1 MGILIL
7 KKLFQSTIYLG
18 IISLLFQ
25 SCDFN
30 DLEIIYE
37 EKLVVFASIVAN
49 MPVTDTVFVSR
60 SASVDEDIS
69 ANQLWIDDADVRLI
83 HDSSSAELVF
93 HSVGN
98 GRYFPI
104 LPDAGMEEILDY
116 LNYIIQPGDTYRLV
130 VVHDQDSVI
139 ATTEVP
145 TTFNIAPADIGE
157 YGCPDGEMLPV
168 GNVDVN
174 NLNDLSPA
182 QLFELF
188 QNPEG
193 FVNTNNINVDSVVF
207 RFGDCFTKSFASYPM
222 FGIDFN
228 DDDFNTIQIISLAL
242 EANSVGLEPELDFN
256 NDGSID
262 ENEFSDRNRNGIRD
276 SCYINLIYN
285 EQKAKY
291 FDNDSLSYNDIA
303 RIWKSPLRRET
314 QQGSWR
320 ENSPYRYNPWLWNSE
335 SAPTVVM
342 WLYFDYYGYYLMT
355 FNATSEAYFN
365 YFSGDPVGQNI
376 YLLPDTNLD
385 GGLGVFYSSV
395 ATSFLVYVKKDE
407 R

>member
-1 MGILIL
+1 M
-7 KKLFQSTIYLG
+7 KKLIQALVCLG
-18 IISLLFQ
+18 IISLLIQ

-30 DLEIIYE
+30 DQEIVYE

-49 MPVTDTVFVSR
+49 MPVMDTVFVSR
-60 SASVDEDIS
+60 SANLGEDIV

-104 LPDAGMEEILDY
+104 RLGSGMEEITEY
-116 LNYIIQPGDTYRLV
+116 LNFIIQPGGTYRLV

-139 ATTEVP
+139 ATTDVP
-145 TTFNIAPADIGE
+145 ASFDISPADMGT
-157 YGCPDGEMLPV
+157 YTCPDGEIFPV
-168 GNVDVN
+168 GDVDVN
-174 NLNDLSPA
+174 NLDELSLEELVQLYQDPA
-182 QLFELF
+182 
-188 QNPEG
+188 G
-193 FVNTNNINVDSVVF
+193 FVAANNINVDSITF

-228 DDDFNTIQIISLAL
+228 DDDYNTIQIISLAL
-242 EANSVGLEPELDFN
+242 EANTVGLEPQLDIN
-256 NDGSID
+256 NDGNID
-262 ENEFSDRNRNGIRD
+262 ENEFSDRNRNSIRD

-291 FDNDSLSYNDIA
+291 FDNDSLSYNDIS

-314 QQGSWR
+314 QEGTWR
-320 ENSPYRYNPWLWNSE
+320 ENSPYRYNPWLWNIE

-355 FNATSEAYFN
+355 FNATSESYFN

-376 YLLPDTNLD
+376 YLLPDTNLE
-385 GGLGVFYSSV
+385 GGLGVFYSSA
-395 ATSFLVYVKKDE
+395 ATSFLVYVQKDE
-407 R
+407 D

>member
-1 MGILIL
+1 M
-7 KKLFQSTIYLG
+7 KKIFHAATCLG
-18 IISLLFQ
+18 IMSLLFQ

-30 DLEIIYE
+30 DQEIVYE

-83 HDSSSAELVF
+83 HDSSTAELVF

-116 LNYIIQPGDTYRLV
+116 LNYIIQPGGTYRLI

-145 TTFNIAPADIGE
+145 TTFNIAPADMGE
-157 YGCPDGEMLPV
+157 YGCPDGELLPV

-207 RFGDCFTKSFASYPM
+207 RFGDTKTVSAT
-222 FGIDFN
+222 GI
-228 DDDFNTIQIISLAL
+228 LATM
-242 EANSVGLEPELDFN
+242 EAN
-256 NDGSID
+256 
-262 ENEFSDRNRNGIRD
+262 
-276 SCYINLIYN
+276 
-285 EQKAKY
+285 
-291 FDNDSLSYNDIA
+291 
-303 RIWKSPLRRET
+303 T
-314 QQGSWR
+314 
-320 ENSPYRYNPWLWNSE
+320 
-335 SAPTVVM
+335 
-342 WLYFDYYGYYLMT
+342 
-355 FNATSEAYFN
+355 
-365 YFSGDPVGQNI
+365 
-376 YLLPDTNLD
+376 
-385 GGLGVFYSSV
+385 
-395 ATSFLVYVKKDE
+395 TSFSS
-407 R
+407 

>member
-1 MGILIL
+1 M
-7 KKLFQSTIYLG
+7 KKLIQALVCLG
-18 IISLLFQ
+18 IISFLIQ

-30 DLEIIYE
+30 DQEIVYE

-49 MPVTDTVFVSR
+49 MPVIDTVFVSR
-60 SASVDEDIS
+60 SANLGEDIV
-69 ANQLWIDDADVRLI
+69 ANELWIDDADVRLI

-104 LPDAGMEEILDY
+104 RSGAGMEEITEY
-116 LNYIIQPGDTYRLV
+116 LNFIIQPGGTYRLV

-139 ATTEVP
+139 ATTDVP
-145 TTFNIAPADIGE
+145 ASFDISPADMGT
-157 YGCPDGEMLPV
+157 YTCPDGEIFPV
-168 GNVDVN
+168 GDVDVN
-174 NLNDLSPA
+174 NLDELSLEELVQLYQDPA
-182 QLFELF
+182 
-188 QNPEG
+188 G
-193 FVNTNNINVDSVVF
+193 FVAANNINVDSITF

-228 DDDFNTIQIISLAL
+228 DDDYNTIQIISLAL
-242 EANSVGLEPELDFN
+242 EANTVGLEPQLDIN
-256 NDGSID
+256 NDGNID
-262 ENEFSDRNRNGIRD
+262 ENEFSDRNRNSIRD

-291 FDNDSLSYNDIA
+291 FDNDSLSYNDIS
-303 RIWKSPLRRET
+303 RIWKNPLRRET
-314 QQGSWR
+314 QEGTWR
-320 ENSPYRYNPWLWNSE
+320 ENSPYRYNPWLWNIE

-355 FNATSEAYFN
+355 FNATSESYFN

-376 YLLPDTNLD
+376 YLLPDTNLE
-385 GGLGVFYSSV
+385 GGLGVFYSSA
-395 ATSFLVYVKKDE
+395 ATSFLVYVQKDE
-407 R
+407 D

>member
-1 MGILIL
+1 M
-7 KKLFQSTIYLG
+7 KKLIQALVCLG
-18 IISLLFQ
+18 IISLLIQ

-30 DLEIIYE
+30 DQEIIYE

-49 MPVTDTVFVSR
+49 MSVMDTVFVSR
-60 SASVDEDIS
+60 SANLGEDIV
-69 ANQLWIDDADVRLI
+69 ANELWIDDADVRLI

-104 LPDAGMEEILDY
+104 RPGAGMEEITEYLDF
-116 LNYIIQPGDTYRLV
+116 IIQPGDTYRLV

-139 ATTEVP
+139 AATDVP
-145 TTFNIAPADIGE
+145 VSFDISPADMGT
-157 YGCPDGEMLPV
+157 YTCPDGEILPV
-168 GNVDVN
+168 GDVDVN
-174 NLNDLSPA
+174 NLDELSLEELV
-182 QLFELF
+182 QLY
-188 QNPEG
+188 QDPEG
-193 FVNTNNINVDSVVF
+193 FVAANNINVDSIIF

-228 DDDFNTIQIISLAL
+228 DDDYNTIQIISLAL
-242 EANSVGLEPELDFN
+242 EANTVGFEPQLDIN
-256 NDGSID
+256 NDGNID

-285 EQKAKY
+285 EQKTKY

-303 RIWKSPLRRET
+303 RIWKNPLRRET
-314 QQGSWR
+314 QKGTWR
-320 ENSPYRYNPWLWNSE
+320 ENSPYRYNPWLWNIE

-355 FNATSEAYFN
+355 FNATSESYFN

-376 YLLPDTNLD
+376 YLLPDTNLE
-385 GGLGVFYSSV
+385 GGLGVFYSSA
-395 ATSFLVYVKKDE
+395 ATSFLVYVQKDE
-407 R
+407 D